1 MDELRQRPPL
11 TVVVPPPI
19 WAVLF
24 LTAGWAAGRWLG
36 LEPLVDADILA
47 GALVLAGLSVAT
59 WGRLTFARVGT
70 EVVPVSPANRVLV
83 THGPFAY
90 TRNPMYL
97 GLLLL
102 TGGIAIWIGT
112 ATALAAPVAY
122 FFFVNGVSIPF
133 EEAKMERQ
141 YTDRFR
147 AYKARVRRWL

>member
-1 MDELRQRPPL
+1 MNELRQRPPL

-24 LTAGWAAGRWLG
+24 LTTGWAAGRWLG
-36 LEPLVDADILA
+36 LEPRVDADILA
-47 GALVLAGLSVAT
+47 GALGLAGLSVAT
-59 WGRLTFARVGT
+59 WGRLTFARAGT
-70 EVVPVSPANRVLV
+70 EVLPVSPANRVLV
-83 THGPFAY
+83 THGPFAH

-112 ATALAAPVAY
+112 ITALAAPVVY
-122 FFFVNGVSIPF
+122 FVFVNGISIPF

-141 YTDRFR
+141 Y
-147 AYKARVRRWL
+147 A